1 MKNLVALIAL
11 FIPVLVLRAQEPLPK
26 ALTFEEAVN
35 IALRNSV
42 MLNQERNQLAIN
54 QIQKSAAIA
63 SMAPSISANL
73 FAQQFN
79 GNSFDQQ
86 QGQVV
91 NGVRDAVRGNI
102 SANLTLFNG
111 FNQLNTLKQ
120 NNNLLEA
127 QSYNLKRTQE
137 DIINTVSIQY
147 LQVLLDE
154 ELLKIARENYESQNA
169 QYNQVKEQV
178 ALGARSPV
186 DEYNQLSLAKGAELR
201 MLQAETTLNNDKA
214 ILTQTLLTDPFEEF
228 QVVKPHWDIG
238 LITGHAITLEEMY
251 NTAKENRGD
260 YIRAERNETAA
271 RFGVAA
277 TRGGLTPTLSA
288 FFENGSAYNFIRNV
302 PDSVLAQ
309 NPSLNRP
316 FEDQFG
322 KDNRYKTYGL
332 NLSIPILN
340 GLQSRN
346 RLVQNKVAYENA
358 RINTRNVEVTLKADV
373 LRTSRNFDL
382 AKRSYTVSQ
391 TQAEAAEVAFQ
402 FESERY
408 NLGVTNFVDF
418 AQANRAMVQAQTDRA
433 QAEYRLLF
441 QKILLE
447 YAMGTLKVEGLQQ

>member
-1 MKNLVALIAL
+1 
-11 FIPVLVLRAQEPLPK
+11 
-26 ALTFEEAVN
+26 
-35 IALRNSV
+35 
-42 MLNQERNQLAIN
+42 
-54 QIQKSAAIA
+54 
-63 SMAPSISANL
+63 
-73 FAQQFN
+73 
-79 GNSFDQQ
+79 
-86 QGQVV
+86 
-91 NGVRDAVRGNI
+91 
-102 SANLTLFNG
+102 
-111 FNQLNTLKQ
+111 
-120 NNNLLEA
+120 
-127 QSYNLKRTQE
+127 
-137 DIINTVSIQY
+137 
-147 LQVLLDE
+147 
-154 ELLKIARENYESQNA
+154 
-169 QYNQVKEQV
+169 
-178 ALGARSPV
+178 
-186 DEYNQLSLAKGAELR
+186 
-201 MLQAETTLNNDKA
+201 
-214 ILTQTLLTDPFEEF
+214 
-228 QVVKPHWDIG
+228 
-238 LITGHAITLEEMY
+238 
-251 NTAKENRGD
+251 
-260 YIRAERNETAA
+260 
-271 RFGVAA
+271 
-277 TRGGLTPTLSA
+277 
-288 FFENGSAYNFIRNV
+288 AYNFIRDV

-340 GLQSRN
+340 GLQSRT
-346 RLVQNKVAYENA
+346 RLVQNKGAYENA